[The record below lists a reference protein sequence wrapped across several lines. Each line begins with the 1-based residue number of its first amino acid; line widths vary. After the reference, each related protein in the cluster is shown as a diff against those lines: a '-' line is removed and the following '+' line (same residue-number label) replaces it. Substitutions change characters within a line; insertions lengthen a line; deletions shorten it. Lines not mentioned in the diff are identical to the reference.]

1 MMKQAPTSTRKK
13 DSRISGLLK
22 KSAFKPPELNALVDE
37 VFYMTQGGS
46 FNVRILSERVK
57 EDLALTEQIL
67 KICSLPYYSGKTH
80 IRSMSQVIQ
89 RLGPFG
95 FQAVLMEAFLDREI
109 YSEGVWEKELQ
120 PIRTYSL
127 IVGHLCRIISRY
139 SSVNQDT
146 AFLCGLL
153 HRIGFAAGL
162 SQFDDMEQGF
172 EEIWHT
178 MEVSH
183 TVFGR
188 MTLVEWGLDEEVQD
202 VVANYGQVV
211 INGKVNLLSATILV
225 AEEIARRFK
234 FGVRQSKFARREG
247 LSTKLNDDIKHA
259 VKLLELDDE
268 TLKIIYMESYEVL
281 GKGLKL
287 AVP

>member
-13 DSRISGLLK
+13 DNRISGLLK
-22 KSAFKPPELNALVDE
+22 KSDFKSLKLNILVDE
-37 VFYMTQGGS
+37 VFYMTQGAS
-46 FNVRILSERVK
+46 FNVRKLSERVK
-57 EDLALTEQIL
+57 GDIDLTEKIL

-95 FQAVLMEAFLDREI
+95 FQAVLMEAFLDMEI
-109 YSEGVWEKELQ
+109 YAEGVWQKELE
-120 PIRTYSL
+120 PIRNYSL
-127 IVGHLCRIISRY
+127 IVAHLCRIISRY

-146 AFLCGLL
+146 VFLCGLL

-162 SQFDDMEQGF
+162 NQFDDMEQGF

-183 TVFGR
+183 TVFGK
-188 MTLVEWGLDEEVQD
+188 MVLAEWGLDEEIQE
-202 VVANYGQVV
+202 VVANYGQIV
-211 INGKVNLLSATILV
+211 IDGKVNLLSATILV

-247 LSTKLNDDIKHA
+247 LSAKLNDDIKHA
-259 VKLLELDDE
+259 VSVLGLDDE
-268 TLKIIYMESYEVL
+268 TLKVIYMESYEVI
-281 GKGLKL
+281 GKGLKV

>member
-13 DSRISGLLK
+13 DTRISGLLK
-22 KSAFKPPELNALVDE
+22 QSTFEPPKLNTLVDE
-37 VFYMTQGGS
+37 VFYTTQGGS

-57 EDLALTEQIL
+57 EDIALTGRIL
-67 KICSLPYYSGKTH
+67 KICRLPYYSGNTR

-95 FQAVLMEAFLDREI
+95 FQAVIMEAFLDMEL
-109 YSEGVWEKELQ
+109 YTEGLWEKELQ
-120 PIRTYSL
+120 PIRNYSL

-139 SSVNQDT
+139 SSVDQHT

-162 SQFDDMEQGF
+162 RQFDDMEQGF

-183 TVFGR
+183 TLFGK
-188 MTLVEWGLDEEVQD
+188 MVLAEWGLDEEIQAVI
-202 VVANYGQVV
+202 ANYGQIV
-211 INGKVNLLSATILV
+211 IDGKVNLLSATILV
-225 AEEIARRFK
+225 AEEIARRFQ
-234 FGVRQSKFARREG
+234 FSVRQSKFARRDG
-247 LSTKLNDDIKHA
+247 LSAKLNDDVKHA
-259 VKLLELDDE
+259 IKLLELDDE